1 MDQMTREPLIDRLV
15 LTRTQWEQ
23 LCAEAERLSPE
34 EACGLLAGQGERVQ
48 AVLPVTNALHSQ
60 VRYRMEPT
68 EQIKA
73 FLEVE
78 RQGWDLIG
86 IYHTHPSGPVGPSHT
101 DIAEAYYPDSVY
113 VILSRQADGWGCR
126 GFFIREDQI
135 SEVAILIEKVQ
146 A

>member
-1 MDQMTREPLIDRLV
+1 MTRKPLIDRLV
-15 LTRTQWEQ
+15 LTHTQWEQ

-34 EACGLLAGQGERVQ
+34 EACGLLAGRAGRVQ
-48 AVLPVTNALHSQ
+48 AVLPVTNALHSR

-73 FLEVE
+73 FIEIE
-78 RQGWDLIG
+78 RRGWELIG
-86 IYHTHPSGPVGPSHT
+86 IYHTHPRGPDGPSHT
-101 DIAEAYYPDSVY
+101 DKAEAYYPDSVY

-126 GFFIREDQI
+126 GFTIQEDQT
-135 SEVAILIEKVQ
+135 SEVEILIEKVQ